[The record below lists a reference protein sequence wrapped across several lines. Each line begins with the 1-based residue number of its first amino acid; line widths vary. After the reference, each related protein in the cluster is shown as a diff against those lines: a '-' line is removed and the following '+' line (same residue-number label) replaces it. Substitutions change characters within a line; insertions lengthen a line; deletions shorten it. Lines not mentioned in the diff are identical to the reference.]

1 MPIPTGYRNIDQ
13 DKVDKLK
20 RIEEIV
26 KCNNCSVE
34 SKYYQMQGV
43 ILSDSKEL
51 SKEVK
56 NG

>member
-34 SKYYQMQGV
+34 SKYYQIQGV
-43 ILSDSKEL
+43 ILSDKGGKE
-51 SKEVK
+51 KE
-56 NG
+56 NE